1 MRMLIGLGM
10 SLIVA
15 VGAYVSFA
23 TRPEPVFAQTRLH
36 ASNFGATDMGRVGQR
51 IVAVGELGQVLYSD
65 DEAANWQEAA
75 FAGNRGSSFTKV
87 VFLDAQRGV
96 AVGQDGLIATTQ
108 DAGSNWKEAQFD
120 SEASEPMLGVW
131 GLAEGPVFAYGSFGR
146 FFVSEDHGQTW
157 TRRNPGLGE
166 MHFYAMDGSAN
177 GRLMLVG
184 EQGLAARSTDYG
196 QTWERIPEFYRGS
209 LFGLARVDDQ
219 IWIAYGLRGNVYR
232 TTDFG
237 STWQQVDT
245 GLTIGLFGH
254 TILADGTVVIVGQ
267 GGVVLVSH
275 DQGANFAI
283 AQQNKG
289 ANLTAAIPL
298 KNGQLLTASLNG
310 IKTLDQAPKPA
321 ASEVKQ

>member
-1 MRMLIGLGM
+1 MRILIGLGM

-15 VGAYVSFA
+15 IGAYVSFA
-23 TRPEPVFAQTRLH
+23 TRPEPEFAETRLH
-36 ASNFGATDMGRVGQR
+36 AAKFGVTDIARAGQR

-65 DEAANWQEAA
+65 DEAVSWQEASYT
-75 FAGNRGSSFTKV
+75 GNRGSSFTKL
-87 VFLDAQRGV
+87 VFLDDKRGV

-108 DAGSNWKEAQFD
+108 DAGASWQEAQFD
-120 SEASEPMLGVW
+120 SVASEPMLGVW
-131 GLAEGPVFAYGSFGR
+131 GLAEGPIFAFGSFGR

-157 TRRNPGLGE
+157 TRRDPGLDE
-166 MHFYAMDGSAN
+166 MHFYGMEGSSN

-209 LFGLARVDDQ
+209 LFGLARIDDQ
-219 IWIAYGLRGNVYR
+219 TWIAYGLRGNVYR

-237 STWQQVDT
+237 NTWQQIDT

-254 TILADGTVVIVGQ
+254 TLLADGSLVIVGQ
-267 GGVVLVSH
+267 GEVVLVSH
-275 DQGANFAI
+275 DQGASFTI

-298 KNGQLLTASLNG
+298 KNGQLLAASLNG
-310 IKTLDQAPKPA
+310 IKTLDQVVKPGL
-321 ASEVKQ
+321 SGVEQ